1 MEVADILREG
11 IGVAL
16 KIGGPLLIL
25 SMAVGILVAIFQAVT
40 QIHEQS
46 LSFILKLI
54 VVVLVL
60 TVGSFFLYRKRA
72 KLGWPQRVAGF
83 AASARAMATRCCS
96 PPDSSSGYRSSIPF
110 NPTSSST

>member
-54 VVVLVL
+54 VMVLVL
-60 TVGSFFLYRKRA
+60 LIGG
-72 KLGWPQRVAGF
+72 GWMLETLLEFSRYLF
-83 AASARAMATRCCS
+83 TLM
-96 PPDSSSGYRSSIPF
+96 
-110 NPTSSST
+110 

>member
-1 MEVADILREG
+1 MADILREG

-60 TVGSFFLYRKRA
+60 LIGG
-72 KLGWPQRVAGF
+72 GWMLETLLEFSRYLF
-83 AASARAMATRCCS
+83 TLM
-96 PPDSSSGYRSSIPF
+96 
-110 NPTSSST
+110 